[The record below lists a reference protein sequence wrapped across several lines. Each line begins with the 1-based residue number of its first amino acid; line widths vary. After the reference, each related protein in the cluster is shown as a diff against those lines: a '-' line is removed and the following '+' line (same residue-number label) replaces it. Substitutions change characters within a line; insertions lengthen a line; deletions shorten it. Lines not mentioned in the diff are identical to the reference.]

1 MQEVKS
7 NERSII
13 SFRQIT
19 NSQLSR
25 THVFRVGI
33 SHVITSITAQ
43 PATIFFVLFSLVLG
57 SAIAFIVPPLR
68 GPDEIAHFVRIYSY
82 VHGELLPSAE
92 LDGRKGTFVKRE
104 LYHKLYFFKTA
115 GEQFATARQEG
126 MRYGQIMRLYDDL
139 AVPLQDE
146 VDGAAIFAPFAGTEG
161 YNPVAY
167 LPYIAAGIVG
177 EKLDFPQLLLL
188 MRLFGLVAFTA
199 AVAYAIWVIPA
210 LKWSFVIIALLP
222 VSLYNRSV
230 LSADGAALSSA
241 MVITALCLRSVAR
254 GPDQAWNRA
263 FWMTLCALS
272 KQAQIIFVLLELM
285 ISPMKELRHRW
296 ASVAYVILPS
306 LILSPL
312 WVFAVSADIAAW
324 RLQLEEHHPPEHFDP
339 VWKLVYMWDHPSHF
353 PLAMWRA
360 MSGWWH
366 RLWQELIGILGW
378 QDVLL
383 QSWTYIILT
392 GLLVLVPFQKIQLDG
407 RTRVIIITGLTAAG
421 YVVLVYLI
429 FFLIYTP
436 VDIDHVR
443 GVQGRYFVIALPAAA
458 IFVASLINRQ
468 LPNGVVPS
476 IAIIGSMISGATTL
490 EALFRVHW

>member
-1 MQEVKS
+1 
-7 NERSII
+7 
-13 SFRQIT
+13 
-19 NSQLSR
+19 
-25 THVFRVGI
+25 
-33 SHVITSITAQ
+33 
-43 PATIFFVLFSLVLG
+43 
-57 SAIAFIVPPLR
+57 
-68 GPDEIAHFVRIYSY
+68 
-82 VHGELLPSAE
+82 
-92 LDGRKGTFVKRE
+92 
-104 LYHKLYFFKTA
+104 
-115 GEQFATARQEG
+115 
-126 MRYGQIMRLYDDL
+126 
-139 AVPLQDE
+139 
-146 VDGAAIFAPFAGTEG
+146 
-161 YNPVAY
+161 
-167 LPYIAAGIVG
+167 
-177 EKLDFPQLLLL
+177 LLL

-199 AVAYAIWVIPA
+199 AVGYAIWVIPA

-339 VWKLVYMWDHPSHF
+339 VWKLVYMWDHPFHF
-353 PLAMWRA
+353 PMAMLRA
-360 MSGWWH
+360 ISGWWQ

-383 QSWTYIILT
+383 HSWTYVILT
-392 GLLVLVPFQKIQLDG
+392 IFLILVPLQKMQIHG
-407 RTRVIIITGLTAAG
+407 RIRVTVISGLTAAG

-429 FFLIYTP
+429 FFLTYTP

-443 GVQGRYFVIALPAAA
+443 GVQGRYFVIALPVDA
-458 IFVASLINRQ
+458 IFLASLVNRE
-468 LPNGVVPS
+468 LPKGAVPS
-476 IAIIGSMISGATTL
+476 VAIIAVMISGAATV
-490 EALFRVHW
+490 EALFRAHW

>member
-7 NERSII
+7 HEQATLG
-13 SFRQIT
+13 FPQIA
-19 NSQLSR
+19 NSELSR
-25 THVFRVGI
+25 THVSRI
-33 SHVITSITAQ
+33 ALSHTITKPTSQT
-43 PATIFFVLFSLVLG
+43 ATIFFVLFSLAIG
-57 SAIAFIVPPLR
+57 SAITFIVPPLR
-68 GPDEIAHFVRIYSY
+68 GPDEIAHFLRIYSY
-82 VHGELLPSAE
+82 IHGELLPSAE
-92 LDGRKGTFVKRE
+92 IDGRKGTFVKRE

-139 AVPLQDE
+139 ALPLQDE

-167 LPYIAAGIVG
+167 VPYIAAGVLG

-188 MRLFGLVAFTA
+188 MRLFGLIAFTA

-241 MVITALCLRSVAR
+241 MVITALCLRGVAR

-353 PLAMWRA
+353 PLAC
-360 MSGWWH
+360 GE
-366 RLWQELIGILGW
+366 Q
-378 QDVLL
+378 
-383 QSWTYIILT
+383 
-392 GLLVLVPFQKIQLDG
+392 
-407 RTRVIIITGLTAAG
+407 
-421 YVVLVYLI
+421 
-429 FFLIYTP
+429 
-436 VDIDHVR
+436 
-443 GVQGRYFVIALPAAA
+443 
-458 IFVASLINRQ
+458 
-468 LPNGVVPS
+468 
-476 IAIIGSMISGATTL
+476 
-490 EALFRVHW
+490 

>member
-7 NERSII
+7 HEPATLG
-13 SFRQIT
+13 FPQIA
-19 NSQLSR
+19 NSELSR
-25 THVFRVGI
+25 THVSRI
-33 SHVITSITAQ
+33 APSHTITKPTSQT
-43 PATIFFVLFSLVLG
+43 ATIFFVLFSLAVG
-57 SAIAFIVPPLR
+57 SAITFIVPPLR
-68 GPDEIAHFVRIYSY
+68 GPDEIAHFLRIFSY
-82 VHGELLPSAE
+82 IHGELLPSAE
-92 LDGRKGTFVKRE
+92 IDGRKGTFVKRE

-115 GEQFATARQEG
+115 GDQFATARQEG
-126 MRYGQIMRLYDDL
+126 LRYGQIMRLYKHL
-139 AVPLQDE
+139 TIPLQDE
-146 VDGAAIFAPFAGTEG
+146 AAGAAIFAPFSGTEG

-167 LPYIAAGIVG
+167 VPYIAAGVLG

-199 AVAYAIWVIPA
+199 AVAYAIWVIPG
-210 LKWSFVIIALLP
+210 LKWSFVVIALLP

-296 ASVAYVILPS
+296 ASVAYVIFPS

-392 GLLVLVPFQKIQLDG
+392 SLLVLVPFQKIQLDG

-458 IFVASLINRQ
+458 IFVTSLINRQ

-476 IAIIGSMISGATTL
+476 IAIIGSMTSGATTL